1 MQRLPMAIYRAM
13 RARPSYLN
21 AFVPLSDDFRVRQ
34 TRRRNAILV
43 DVLPPANL
51 GHFPQ
56 DTIANALANR
66 FGGFPTDFHVARY
79 RERDFVVFLPEWVP
93 CDQLLRRDTVSL
105 GNFRLAC
112 FAWNPYAGAP
122 RPPLSYKVW
131 IRLVSLP
138 YECWS
143 TKTVA
148 ALVGGFGRFI
158 RADDFTIR
166 VADLSGYRC
175 LIAVNHLHD
184 IPENLDISF
193 GDISLSVGIQ
203 LERWSRDSDV
213 IRSNPHLNE
222 HVDEHDPVNDPA
234 GGRRPAPSDR
244 GRRSSNGGSSN
255 SDASWLSSEIRDR
268 RRPVL
273 PVDLLHRPC
282 HPPPSAADAP
292 HPLPSSH
299 AAPVDHLSPPRLSA
313 TLLNIRFSFRIQ
325 TSRRTSSPPWQTV
338 TSELDKLDLSC
349 CTSDL
354 KYTFLGIRLS
364 ASAPPTVDI
373 LAFGPAPTPGWTPLW
388 SVSVGPLG
396 LARYPS
402 PPVPFSWTVLLGG
415 PTNLARAGS
424 SGLGPLGD
432 PLSASST
439 LHPLPPLGL
448 GSPCRPLHLMVSAT
462 LGSAPAGPPLARP
475 FRRQPLLYSGSSRRW
490 PPSPV
495 AALGLDLP
503 CWVPPLKASAT
514 HGSAP
519 AAVAADGPPFPA
531 TIGPPSPLG
540 PAPSAA
546 AGPPSSL
553 DRDAAVPPTP
563 LGSPGPDG
571 SPSPAAVD
579 LSAPPGLAPHAPPS
593 RMCARLCNRPAS
605 SALGRAMHRKARL
618 LEGEPRSGT
627 PARRWSRKKVQ
638 AKSRRCGVELSDAD
652 AAELCKFLRVE
663 A

>member
-1 MQRLPMAIYRAM
+1 MQRLPMAVYRAM

-222 HVDEHDPVNDPA
+222 HVDEHDPGQKTA
-234 GGRRPAPSDR
+234 GPSRRPPSP
-244 GRRSSNGGSSN
+244 
-255 SDASWLSSEIRDR
+255 
-268 RRPVL
+268 PV
-273 PVDLLHRPC
+273 PP
-282 HPPPSAADAP
+282 PPPSAADAP

-299 AAPVDHLSPPRLSA
+299 AAPVDHLSPPAIGGTTEHPVLVSNSNFPPNELSSLA
-313 TLLNIRFSFRIQ
+313 NGHVRGAS
-325 TSRRTSSPPWQTV
+325 RTSPSGPSRSLQLCPPTTINSPFHFPT
-338 TSELDKLDLSC
+338 TINSPFHHPDCLATPILLPPGELDKLNLSC

-354 KYTFLGIRLS
+354 KYTFLGFRLS

-402 PPVPFSWTVLLGG
+402 QPVPFSWTVLLGG

-475 FRRQPLLYSGSSRRW
+475 FRRRPLLYSGSSRRW
-490 PPSPV
+490 PPLSGRHSGPRLALLG
-495 AALGLDLP
+495 AAPEGVCNP
-503 CWVPPLKASAT
+503 WVSSRRRRRRWASLSGHHWPPLSSWARS
-514 HGSAP
+514 
-519 AAVAADGPPFPA
+519 VCRRR
-531 TIGPPSPLG
+531 PSLL
-540 PAPSAA
+540 ARSRCRCTSH
-546 AGPPSSL
+546 SSRFSRARRL
-553 DRDAAVPPTP
+553 T
-563 LGSPGPDG
+563 L
-571 SPSPAAVD
+571 
-579 LSAPPGLAPHAPPS
+579 PS
-593 RMCARLCNRPAS
+593 RC
-605 SALGRAMHRKARL
+605 
-618 LEGEPRSGT
+618 
-627 PARRWSRKKVQ
+627 
-638 AKSRRCGVELSDAD
+638 
-652 AAELCKFLRVE
+652 
-663 A
+663 